1 MLLIAQVIISI
12 ILIILVLIQER
23 AAGLG
28 SLFGGA
34 GGTPYQT
41 RRGFEKIAFGATIAL
56 AALFGAL
63 AILNLI
69 FEIRY

>member
-1 MLLIAQVIISI
+1 MLLTAQVIVSI
-12 ILIILVLIQER
+12 ILIVLVLIQER
-23 AAGLG
+23 AGGLG

-41 RRGFEKIAFGATIAL
+41 RRGVEKIAFIATIIL
-56 AALFGAL
+56 AILFGVI

-69 FEIRY
+69 AET